1 MEMSAWDHALAD
13 QTNKLV
19 DQLLP
24 AGEEIVPRQSLLP
37 IMQRLR
43 RFVQDTAGQRE
54 ASPVLATT
62 LQLVLNPCLDK
73 LYPQDGDDAIT
84 KELLETLCELCLPVL
99 NFVLVDARVSNSLKG
114 VLACRCSWPRLPQ
127 SSRADATSAYI

>member
-19 DQLLP
+19 DQLLA
-24 AGEEIVPRQSLLP
+24 AGEETVPRQSLLP

-43 RFVQDTAGQRE
+43 RFVQDTAGRRE

-62 LQLVLNPCLDK
+62 LQLVLNPCLGK
-73 LYPQDGDDAIT
+73 FYPQDGDDAIT
-84 KELLETLCELCLPVL
+84 QELLETLCELLIPLPH
-99 NFVLVDARVSNSLKG
+99 FVLVHAQVSNTL
-114 VLACRCSWPRLPQ
+114 
-127 SSRADATSAYI
+127 